1 MPINNEFMSSELD
14 ELDIDISHS
23 IKIYDLDITD
33 ALNLELEKD
42 IYRQLCF
49 NPTASLKTN
58 VKSMMTGG
66 WENSTIESFNVLKNI
81 ILENFSIYI
90 NPDYDHGKFYIN
102 QMWGAVYRSGGYSQW
117 HNHLGSVCSFVY
129 FLKAPENSS
138 TLDIVSYGLRDGK
151 FDKGI
156 IGVKPKVGRLIIFPA
171 STRHKVD
178 PYYGEENRITMA
190 GNINK
195 LDMEYVIAILE
206 GI

>member
-1 MPINNEFMSSELD
+1 MPINNEFISSELD
-14 ELDIDISHS
+14 ELDTDISDN
-23 IKIYDLDITD
+23 IMIYDLDITD

-81 ILENFSIYI
+81 ILDNFSIYMNYDLGI
-90 NPDYDHGKFYIN
+90 KVRDHGKFFIN
-102 QMWGAVYRSGGYSQW
+102 EMWGAVYRSGGYTRW
-117 HNHLGSVCSFVY
+117 HDHLGSVCSFVY

-138 TLDIVSYGLRDGK
+138 TLDMSFWGIRDK
-151 FDKGI
+151 RYDKGI
-156 IGVKPKVGRLIIFPA
+156 VSVKPKVGRLIIFPA

-178 PYYGEENRITMA
+178 PYYGEENRITVA

-195 LDMEYVIAILE
+195 LLE